1 MSDDSLQWLNDE
13 INSECNQSMLQRAQH
28 IVRHERDAMLGLQ
41 CLDSSDGDGTRLT
54 LTARMRGITSPG
66 STYTVQATI
75 DLADELFLARYCSC
89 PAFGKA
95 DSAMHRWG
103 SGYRGFSDDDYD
115 DEYAVFDDF
124 DDGPVFGHIPDDD
137 EYAMTSASGSD
148 SSRSSARYTGICKHV
163 AALLLLFLSEPESF
177 HGYRGMYGQTPRQLV
192 SYMRMLDERRS
203 ESNGRLRSDLHN
215 RLCEAKDRLALE
227 QGGGQAAHGTSRGET
242 RLSKDLDLV
251 MPASV
256 RLEPMLVFG
265 EQAWSLQLRI
275 VHGSGVSCVS
285 YVVKNIAR
293 MVADVPIRCI
303 LQLRQEAFVPPR
315 PGDVRPVLTGT
326 DRFS

>member
-13 INSECNQSMLQRAQH
+13 INSECNQSMLQRAQN

-95 DSAMHRWG
+95 DSATHRWG
-103 SGYRGFSDDDYD
+103 SRYRGFSDDDYD

-137 EYAMTSASGSD
+137 EYAMTSASGSG

-163 AALLLLFLSEPESF
+163 AA
-177 HGYRGMYGQTPRQLV
+177 
-192 SYMRMLDERRS
+192 
-203 ESNGRLRSDLHN
+203 
-215 RLCEAKDRLALE
+215 
-227 QGGGQAAHGTSRGET
+227 
-242 RLSKDLDLV
+242 
-251 MPASV
+251 
-256 RLEPMLVFG
+256 
-265 EQAWSLQLRI
+265 
-275 VHGSGVSCVS
+275 
-285 YVVKNIAR
+285 
-293 MVADVPIRCI
+293 
-303 LQLRQEAFVPPR
+303 
-315 PGDVRPVLTGT
+315 
-326 DRFS
+326 

>member
-95 DSAMHRWG
+95 DSATHRWG
-103 SGYRGFSDDDYD
+103 SRYRGFSDDDYD

-177 HGYRGMYGQTPRQLV
+177 HGYRGMYGQTPRQLA

-215 RLCEAKDRLALE
+215 
-227 QGGGQAAHGTSRGET
+227 
-242 RLSKDLDLV
+242 LSL
-251 MPASV
+251 
-256 RLEPMLVFG
+256 
-265 EQAWSLQLRI
+265 I
-275 VHGSGVSCVS
+275 H
-285 YVVKNIAR
+285 I
-293 MVADVPIRCI
+293 
-303 LQLRQEAFVPPR
+303 
-315 PGDVRPVLTGT
+315 
-326 DRFS
+326 